1 MQTNELQKLDHL
13 FAQTKV
19 LSKNKTSDVCETYMP
34 PPPPLDIHIGCTG
47 LSYGQ
52 YWTVYVEMKLTF

>member
-34 PPPPLDIHIGCTG
+34 PPLPWTYTLGAQALVMGSI
-47 LSYGQ
+47 GQ
-52 YWTVYVEMKLTF
+52 YIWK